1 MCAMLSAA
9 SLGCVQS
16 LSYMYA
22 FMEITDAVI
31 PMPLI
36 IAATYVRMCVCRS
49 LENPLPR
56 VKEALQFRGPLQG

>member
-1 MCAMLSAA
+1 MLSAA

-16 LSYMYA
+16 LSYLYVC
-22 FMEITDAVI
+22 MEIPDAVI

-36 IAATYVRMCVCRS
+36 IVATYVRMCVCRS

-56 VKEALQFRGPLQG
+56 VKETLQSRRPLQG